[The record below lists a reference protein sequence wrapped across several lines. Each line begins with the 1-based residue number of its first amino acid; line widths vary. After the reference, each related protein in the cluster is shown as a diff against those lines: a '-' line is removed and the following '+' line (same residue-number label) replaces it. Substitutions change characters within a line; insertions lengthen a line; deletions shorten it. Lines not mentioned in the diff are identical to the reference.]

1 MRKLFI
7 LLFSSASS
15 LLMAQ
20 NTNPI
25 QEAMANYDY
34 ETALTLIDQ
43 ETPTVPLLYQKG
55 KALKSLGNNRE
66 ALQVYE
72 EVVMQDS
79 LNPRAYIE
87 AAECCKSLLKN
98 KQALKY
104 YQKAVDLNPDNKY
117 ARIQY
122 ITLLL
127 NQRKFDEALGE
138 SSLLTETDSSA
149 VALHLQ
155 AQSFE
160 GVDDILAALGCYENI
175 QEKYPNDFLAAAKAA
190 RLHIEGAFYNY
201 AIEATEKYR
210 QIDSTNVIVNQQN
223 ALAYCLMK
231 DYQTAIQRY
240 EQLLSLGDSTFT
252 TCYYLG
258 VSYYA
263 VEKFYEAH
271 DILEVARQ
279 YDKRNVNL
287 LYYLGRSCSKTSWK
301 DQGVAYLEE
310 AVAYAT
316 PPDSAMVRLYVG
328 LTDCYKMALM
338 PKEQI
343 KTMQDRY
350 DKYDIENHKLLYDM
364 AYVYQYQLKDKKNT
378 ERCLEAFLKTRPK
391 NSSEQPETDDKGN
404 VILGLSTYYGAAE
417 TWLKDLREKKKVDD
431 FFQGKVI
438 AVPTN
443 TKKTETSRDTVK
455 K

>member
-1 MRKLFI
+1 
-7 LLFSSASS
+7 
-15 LLMAQ
+15 
-20 NTNPI
+20 
-25 QEAMANYDY
+25 
-34 ETALTLIDQ
+34 
-43 ETPTVPLLYQKG
+43 
-55 KALKSLGNNRE
+55 
-66 ALQVYE
+66 
-72 EVVMQDS
+72 
-79 LNPRAYIE
+79 
-87 AAECCKSLLKN
+87 
-98 KQALKY
+98 
-104 YQKAVDLNPDNKY
+104 
-117 ARIQY
+117 
-122 ITLLL
+122 
-127 NQRKFDEALGE
+127 
-138 SSLLTETDSSA
+138 
-149 VALHLQ
+149 
-155 AQSFE
+155 
-160 GVDDILAALGCYENI
+160 
-175 QEKYPNDFLAAAKAA
+175 
-190 RLHIEGAFYNY
+190 
-201 AIEATEKYR
+201 
-210 QIDSTNVIVNQQN
+210 
-223 ALAYCLMK
+223 MK

-364 AYVYQYQLKDKKNT
+364 AYVYQYQLKDKRIQNVVW
-378 ERCLEAFLKTRPK
+378 RLSLKRVPK
-391 NSSEQPETDDKGN
+391 T
-404 VILGLSTYYGAAE
+404 
-417 TWLKDLREKKKVDD
+417 
-431 FFQGKVI
+431 
-438 AVPTN
+438 AVSNP
-443 TKKTETSRDTVK
+443 KQMIKEM
-455 K
+455 

>member
-1 MRKLFI
+1 M
-7 LLFSSASS
+7 
-15 LLMAQ
+15 
-20 NTNPI
+20 
-25 QEAMANYDY
+25 
-34 ETALTLIDQ
+34 
-43 ETPTVPLLYQKG
+43 
-55 KALKSLGNNRE
+55 
-66 ALQVYE
+66 
-72 EVVMQDS
+72 
-79 LNPRAYIE
+79 
-87 AAECCKSLLKN
+87 
-98 KQALKY
+98 
-104 YQKAVDLNPDNKY
+104 
-117 ARIQY
+117 
-122 ITLLL
+122 
-127 NQRKFDEALGE
+127 
-138 SSLLTETDSSA
+138 
-149 VALHLQ
+149 
-155 AQSFE
+155 
-160 GVDDILAALGCYENI
+160 
-175 QEKYPNDFLAAAKAA
+175 
-190 RLHIEGAFYNY
+190 
-201 AIEATEKYR
+201 
-210 QIDSTNVIVNQQN
+210 
-223 ALAYCLMK
+223 
-231 DYQTAIQRY
+231 
-240 EQLLSLGDSTFT
+240 
-252 TCYYLG
+252 
-258 VSYYA
+258 
-263 VEKFYEAH
+263 
-271 DILEVARQ
+271 
-279 YDKRNVNL
+279 NL

-417 TWLKDLREKKKVDD
+417 TWLKDLREKKKMDD
-431 FFQGKVI
+431 FFQGKVM